1 VKRLLRSRVVGLVV
15 IVAILLLWEGVVRA
29 GIVRSPSLPPVSTI
43 FATWFQLIVSGEI
56 FRQLGPSLLRLGV
69 GYVWA
74 VLAGTTLGLLMGYFP
89 IVYNLFE
96 PLTELVRPIPS
107 PAYIPLAILFLGLG
121 NEMKFFVIFLA
132 CFFPILLNTQS
143 GVRAIDPVQINTG
156 RTFGLS
162 RAQIVRKIILPGSLP
177 AILTGMRIS
186 LGIALIVVVVSEM
199 VASNNGIGYFI
210 LNAQRFFNVPEMFAG
225 IFSLALVGYALNA
238 LFVRLEARILR
249 WRVR

>member
-1 VKRLLRSRVVGLVV
+1 VLL
-15 IVAILLLWEGVVRA
+15 IFAILLVWEFVTRA
-29 GIVRSPSLPPVSTI
+29 GIIRSPSLPPPSTI
-43 FATWFQLIVSGEI
+43 FVTWYQLIVSGEI

-69 GYVWA
+69 GYFWA
-74 VLAGTTLGLLMGYFP
+74 VIVGTTLGLLMGYFRP
-89 IVYNLFE
+89 VYNLFE

-121 NEMKFFVIFLA
+121 NEMKYFVIFFA
-132 CFFPILLNTQS
+132 CLFPILLNTQS

-238 LFVRLEARILR
+238 LFVLIEARILR
-249 WRVR
+249 WRPR